1 MTVEDLAKKHLGVDL
16 TKPDFWEAAVKL
28 ATDDVEEF
36 LQLAQK

>member
-1 MTVEDLAKKHLGVDL
+1 MSVEDLAHKHLGVDL

-36 LQLAQK
+36 LQLTK